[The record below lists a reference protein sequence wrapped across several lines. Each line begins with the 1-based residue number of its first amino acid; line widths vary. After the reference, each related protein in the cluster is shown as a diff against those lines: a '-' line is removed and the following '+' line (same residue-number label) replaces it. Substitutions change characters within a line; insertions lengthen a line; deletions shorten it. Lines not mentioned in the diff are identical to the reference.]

1 MWPYRD
7 VTRRQLE
14 EAKDR
19 VEELLL
25 RLGAE
30 PTRLGEPHSVASY
43 GAGVEEH
50 VLSDRTVY
58 RYRGWFYRV
67 DEVLFPQKPFL
78 VIECADREENI
89 RNNAMEDAD
98 PFPWDLG
105 EEELLAELRELLEVE
120 TMDPR
125 IRLMEPAP
133 EHEAQVMAYRE
144 AFLRAGD
151 SFDGCAGLEETD
163 RYEDWLDFAGRLSRK
178 YGADYVPSTVRLA
191 VRQEDSRVVGI
202 IDLRHRLTPFLLR
215 FGGNIGYSVLP
226 GERGKG
232 YAGEMLR
239 LMLEHCRALGMARV
253 LVTCD
258 RANTASARTILANGG
273 VLENEV
279 VDEAGLSRSGV
290 IQRYWIGLEG

>member
-19 VEELLL
+19 VEVLLL

-43 GAGVEEH
+43 GAGVEER

-105 EEELLAELRELLEVE
+105 EEELLAELRELL
-120 TMDPR
+120 
-125 IRLMEPAP
+125 A
-133 EHEAQVMAYRE
+133 
-144 AFLRAGD
+144 
-151 SFDGCAGLEETD
+151 
-163 RYEDWLDFAGRLSRK
+163 EDEKWTS
-178 YGADYVPSTVRLA
+178 
-191 VRQEDSRVVGI
+191 
-202 IDLRHRLTPFLLR
+202 
-215 FGGNIGYSVLP
+215 
-226 GERGKG
+226 
-232 YAGEMLR
+232 
-239 LMLEHCRALGMARV
+239 
-253 LVTCD
+253 
-258 RANTASARTILANGG
+258 
-273 VLENEV
+273 
-279 VDEAGLSRSGV
+279 
-290 IQRYWIGLEG
+290 